1 MRKPNLILKFITY
14 CLRKVTQKIT
24 KKCKGK
30 CTEKL
35 VNSYE
40 ELSN

>member
-1 MRKPNLILKFITY
+1 MRKPTLILKFITY
-14 CLRKVTQKIT
+14 CLRKMTQIT
-24 KKCKGK
+24 KERKGK
-30 CTEKL
+30 CKEKL